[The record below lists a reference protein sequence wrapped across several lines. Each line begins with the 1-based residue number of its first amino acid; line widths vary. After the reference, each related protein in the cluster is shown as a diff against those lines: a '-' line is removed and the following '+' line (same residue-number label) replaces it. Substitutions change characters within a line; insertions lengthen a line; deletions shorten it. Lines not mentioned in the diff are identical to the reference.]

1 MSVISLDD
9 ARKKLGKRTAS
20 GYQSTQSTTSDKA
33 GQTHTDLDEETE
45 KSLVD
50 LYQVL
55 KEAQINSFTT
65 KSKFSRTWANVIAM
79 AASEGLI
86 STRASSDI
94 WGNRWHVT
102 EDGDQFIEELE
113 DVID

>member
-1 MSVISLDD
+1 
-9 ARKKLGKRTAS
+9 
-20 GYQSTQSTTSDKA
+20 
-33 GQTHTDLDEETE
+33 
-45 KSLVD
+45 
-50 LYQVL
+50 
-55 KEAQINSFTT
+55 
-65 KSKFSRTWANVIAM
+65 M